1 MIDLFTFTYNIN
13 VTMNAMFCF
22 LFITIQWLA
31 SMPLVGFENHNK
43 SLVRHFLSPSLAP
56 TRDSYGSQCP
66 LKSSCL
72 ISFTSITISFTF
84 VANRVCIFLRIEF
97 RKNIAC
103 VYQLL
108 HFIEYLSL
116 FIQAVLYSV
125 LIHYLSYVTFQF
137 DIV

>member
-43 SLVRHFLSPSLAP
+43 SLVRHFLLPSLAP

-72 ISFTSITISFTF
+72 ISFHIHYDKFHFCCKQSMYFLKNRIQEKYSMCLSTLTLYRIFKFVYSSCPLFSID
-84 VANRVCIFLRIEF
+84 
-97 RKNIAC
+97 
-103 VYQLL
+103 
-108 HFIEYLSL
+108 SL
-116 FIQAVLYSV
+116 FIICYFLV
-125 LIHYLSYVTFQF
+125 
-137 DIV
+137 